1 MKHAIVSESE
11 RTGLIAA
18 YVAYWRATENSIE
31 QAAHFW
37 AIDAFYAIAQESP
50 LLCLRRREDIMS
62 LEFRPE
68 SDKMTLSPDSCRRRS
83 VAGRKKD

>member
-37 AIDAFYAIAQESP
+37 AIDAIYAIAQESP
-50 LLCLRRREDIMS
+50 LLCLR
-62 LEFRPE
+62 
-68 SDKMTLSPDSCRRRS
+68 
-83 VAGRKKD
+83 